1 MRRTLTLLV
10 GILFIV
16 GLLSMGCTRYAKE
29 DQLKLLDDTE
39 AAALA
44 AEKTL
49 QDKKAEKSGWEQKV
63 TQKQKELD
71 AKKAEKAE
79 VEKNLSKGK

>member
-10 GILFIV
+10 GILFVI
-16 GLLSMGCTRYAKE
+16 GLLNMGCTRYAKE
-29 DQLKLLDDTE
+29 EQLQQLDQTE

-49 QDKKAEKSGWEQKV
+49 ISKNAEKSGWEKKV
-63 TQKQKELD
+63 NQKQKELD

-79 VEKNLSKGK
+79 VEKNLGK

>member
-10 GILFIV
+10 GILFII

-29 DQLKLLDDTE
+29 DQLNLLDDTE
-39 AAALA
+39 VAALA

-49 QDKKAEKSGWEQKV
+49 QSKKGEKSGWEKKV
-63 TQKQKELD
+63 NQKQKELD
-71 AKKAEKAE
+71 AKQAEKAE
-79 VEKNLSKGK
+79 VEKNLGK

>member
-10 GILFIV
+10 GILFII

-29 DQLKLLDDTE
+29 EQLKLLDDTE

-49 QDKKAEKSGWEQKV
+49 QSKKGDKAGWEK
-63 TQKQKELD
+63 KLAQKEKELN

-79 VEKNLSKGK
+79 VEKNMGK